1 MKQRQAQLAGH
12 WRWTAKT
19 TEWPQP
25 PLGCSD
31 IANMVS
37 NCGLEVRQDGVEFG
51 LSLGGDSLFSQ
62 HPNTVFQA
70 NRWHGETPI

>member
-1 MKQRQAQLAGH
+1 
-12 WRWTAKT
+12 
-19 TEWPQP
+19 
-25 PLGCSD
+25 
-31 IANMVS
+31 MVS

-70 NRWHGETPI
+70 NRWHGEAPI